1 MKKDTTKKVGGI
13 EILDDIQ
20 LEEHVIAGGA
30 VKKKVV
36 KKKVAKKKVAK
47 RPQRL
52 ASLVA
57 AVMKISVCRK
67 SAALFFLGCGR
78 CNACIYAKRH
88 KVNNDDKK
96 ILDMTPPG

>member
-47 RPQRL
+47 RP
-52 ASLVA
+52 
-57 AVMKISVCRK
+57 
-67 SAALFFLGCGR
+67 
-78 CNACIYAKRH
+78 
-88 KVNNDDKK
+88 
-96 ILDMTPPG
+96 